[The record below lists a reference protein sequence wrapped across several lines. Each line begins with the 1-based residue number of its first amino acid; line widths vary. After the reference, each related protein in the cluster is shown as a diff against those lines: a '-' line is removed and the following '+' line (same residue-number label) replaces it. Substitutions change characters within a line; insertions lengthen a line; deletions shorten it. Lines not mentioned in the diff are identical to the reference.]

1 MGAYIYNDGDKNVAT
16 IADRNAIAVKFDGM
30 QVTVV
35 DSIADVLT
43 GGGPAKYQW
52 NATLERWLL
61 IWKETVDNLTFFND
75 SSVIVNGVATCTHYP
90 ASQVVW
96 NSLIIDAQNSLVVA
110 ELSQLQVN
118 GTDITIGTN
127 AFDGQTL
134 YFTYAYGAI
143 EANVR
148 SITDSPI
155 GW

>member
-1 MGAYIYNDGDKNVAT
+1 MGAYIYNDGDRTVAT
-16 IADRNAIAVKFDGM
+16 IADRNAISVKFEGM
-30 QVTVV
+30 IVTVN

-43 GGGPAKYQW
+43 GGGVAKYQW
-52 NATLERWLL
+52 NSTAERWLL

-75 SSVIVNGVATCTHYP
+75 SSVIVNGIATATHYP

-96 NSLIIDAQNSLVVA
+96 NTLIIRADDGLVVA
-110 ELSQLQVN
+110 ELSQLPVN

-127 AFDGQTL
+127 AFDGETL

-148 SITDSPI
+148 TITDSPI